1 MCTSITSGVAYC
13 GFFNTKSD
21 MEDAHVHLLSL
32 PEDKD
37 ACFFAVY
44 DGHGGM
50 IRSCFQYY
58 KKMSEL

>member
-1 MCTSITSGVAYC
+1 
-13 GFFNTKSD
+13 

-44 DGHGGM
+44 DGHGGKF
-50 IRSCFQYY
+50 SP
-58 KKMSEL
+58 SSL